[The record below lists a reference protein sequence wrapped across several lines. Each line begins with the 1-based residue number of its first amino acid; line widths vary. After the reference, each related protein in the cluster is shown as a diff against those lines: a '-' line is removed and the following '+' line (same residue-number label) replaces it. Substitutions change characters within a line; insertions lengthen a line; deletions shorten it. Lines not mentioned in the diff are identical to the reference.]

1 MSISSNVHLG
11 HLIAGFPEAILGP
24 EEGKDQLLGELADH
38 RDVLVPPEGDRL
50 IIDPIYS
57 GDGDEEDHQIE
68 QNCGEFDDHIDD
80 DDDQMMMVMSL
91 LKMMMIICVC
101 LASILRSAGTL
112 DGRRAGIQTWG
123 GCPRTWTTK
132 LFTLYTS

>member
-1 MSISSNVHLG
+1 M
-11 HLIAGFPEAILGP
+11 
-24 EEGKDQLLGELADH
+24 LGELADH

-80 DDDQMMMVMSL
+80 DDAEDRGDDV
-91 LKMMMIICVC
+91 CVLPQYC
-101 LASILRSAGTL
+101 VQLELWTEGERESKLGVDVRVP
-112 DGRRAGIQTWG
+112 GRQNYSRRTNPESGI
-123 GCPRTWTTK
+123 
-132 LFTLYTS
+132 

>member
-1 MSISSNVHLG
+1 M
-11 HLIAGFPEAILGP
+11 
-24 EEGKDQLLGELADH
+24 LGELADH

-91 LKMMMIICVC
+91 LKMSEMMRVY
-101 LASILRSAGTL
+101 
-112 DGRRAGIQTWG
+112 
-123 GCPRTWTTK
+123 
-132 LFTLYTS
+132 YTV